1 MANLNPMQLLQL
13 LKSNNPRMVV
23 EQIIQQGYPNNPT
36 MNQLLQ
42 LGQQGNVAEIENFAR
57 QFFAEQGKDYDVEK
71 QRLMS
76 AINQLG
82 R

>member
-1 MANLNPMQLLQL
+1 
-13 LKSNNPRMVV
+13 
-23 EQIIQQGYPNNPT
+23 

-42 LGQQGNVAEIENFAR
+42 LGQQGNVTEIENFAR
-57 QFFAEQGKDYDVEK
+57 QFFVEQGKDYDVEK

>member
-23 EQIIQQGYPNNPT
+23 EQIIQQGYSNNPT
-36 MNQLLQ
+36 MIQLLQ
-42 LGQQGNVAEIENFAR
+42 LGQQGNVTEIENFAR

-71 QRLMS
+71 QRFMS

>member
-13 LKSNNPRMVV
+13 LKSNDPRTVV

-42 LGQQGNVAEIENFAR
+42 LGQRGNVTEIENFAR

>member
-42 LGQQGNVAEIENFAR
+42 LGQQGNVTEIENFAR
-57 QFFAEQGKDYDVEK
+57 QFFTEQGKDYDVEK